1 MDEISLQD
9 VVGFWGD
16 MLVKNQR
23 FGGGYWIQNIEMTPS
38 EEVYENGDPVS
49 FSFTVDFSKVTNK
62 SNDALQDE

>member
-1 MDEISLQD
+1 
-9 VVGFWGD
+9 